1 MWLLASF
8 LLSHNS
14 KNISHK
20 LIKQCVI
27 SKALTSELL
36 KVLVKNRIFTLSKLL
51 KSQIWGMRFFFP
63 LHFQNWGSREPKKSY
78 PSLCFPP
85 VRKQSWPSYGSC
97 ICILRAV
104 LPHWVTHPNQHWED
118 RRLCP
123 KEARRADKKPP
134 WLERGTSKRRRKT
147 RERCQTQ
154 GLQMLS

>member
-36 KVLVKNRIFTLSKLL
+36 QVLVKKQDFYIIQAPQKPDM
-51 KSQIWGMRFFFP
+51 GHAFFFP
-63 LHFQNWGSREPKKSY
+63 STFKIEEVESQRSPTHLYASLPSESRAG
-78 PSLCFPP
+78 PP
-85 VRKQSWPSYGSC
+85 MEAAFA
-97 ICILRAV
+97 ILRAV
-104 LPHWVTHPNQHWED
+104 LPHWVMHPNQHWED

-123 KEARRADKKPP
+123 KEARRAGKRTP
-134 WLERGTSKRRRKT
+134 WLEKGTSKRRRKT
-147 RERCQTQ
+147 REKC
-154 GLQMLS
+154 

>member
-63 LHFQNWGSREPKKSY
+63 STFKIEEVESQRSPTHLYASLPSESRAG
-78 PSLCFPP
+78 PP
-85 VRKQSWPSYGSC
+85 MEAAFA
-97 ICILRAV
+97 ILRAV